1 MGRDE
6 EADDEE
12 EKEPSDE
19 QAHLASQT
27 TSTRETTGDDEEK
40 GFSDEQ
46 VYLARFVPQAKRGKT
61 VRSIWTSAHRQRRW
75 AGDDEDGRQ
84 QKGRVR
90 LSEAVGDEQETRL
103 ASPLDLRTFSDRPLS
118 LALATLTD
126 FITLPSLLTR
136 LFLSQRLAHFVS
148 VVSHLH
154 RLPLIVD
161 DDVLR
166 YIPRTVIA
174 RLAWYIPHQSRLLL
188 VTHSFAQSHSSFLS
202 SPIFIVS
209 RSSSTTTC

>member
-1 MGRDE
+1 MS
-6 EADDEE
+6 AQ
-12 EKEPSDE
+12 S
-19 QAHLASQT
+19 AAS
-27 TSTRETTGDDEEK
+27 
-40 GFSDEQ
+40 
-46 VYLARFVPQAKRGKT
+46 
-61 VRSIWTSAHRQRRW
+61 
-75 AGDDEDGRQ
+75 
-84 QKGRVR
+84 
-90 LSEAVGDEQETRL
+90 
-103 ASPLDLRTFSDRPLS
+103 SPLDLRTFSDAHSHLLS
-118 LALATLTD
+118 LLSPTS
-126 FITLPSLLTR
+126 LPCLPFSRISSSPNASHTS
-136 LFLSQRLAHFVS
+136 FLSSPIFIVSRSSSTTTCWVHTSHCHRPFGLVHTSPIASLARHPQLRSVALFVS

>member
-1 MGRDE
+1 MYLSKS
-6 EADDEE
+6 DDENAGRASAPGE
-12 EKEPSDE
+12 VCTSSQIRRRLCEVCT
-19 QAHLASQT
+19 LASQT

-103 ASPLDLRTFSDRPLS
+103 ARYGP
-118 LALATLTD
+118 
-126 FITLPSLLTR
+126 
-136 LFLSQRLAHFVS
+136 QH
-148 VVSHLH
+148 VV
-154 RLPLIVD
+154 VD
-161 DDVLR
+161 DGRETMKMGDDR
-166 YIPRTVIA
+166 NEE
-174 RLAWYIPHQSRLLL
+174 
-188 VTHSFAQSHSSFLS
+188 
-202 SPIFIVS
+202 
-209 RSSSTTTC
+209 CD